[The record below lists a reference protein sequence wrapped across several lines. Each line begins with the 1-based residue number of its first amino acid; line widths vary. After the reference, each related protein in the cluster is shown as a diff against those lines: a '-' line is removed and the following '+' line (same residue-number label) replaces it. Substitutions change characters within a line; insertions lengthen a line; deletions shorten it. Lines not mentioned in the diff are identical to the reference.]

1 MLCQA
6 YSRRDETIASALRL
20 GVAEGKEQI
29 MCRVRKKRGKPD
41 EKVAESH
48 ATLALRNRGGASGR
62 RARVRWDLLHA
73 HTDDEQHR
81 KALRL

>member
-29 MCRVRKKRGKPD
+29 TAIKSTTHEMPELLQQIVGLL
-41 EKVAESH
+41 EK
-48 ATLALRNRGGASGR
+48 
-62 RARVRWDLLHA
+62 
-73 HTDDEQHR
+73 
-81 KALRL
+81 